1 MITNAKFT
9 EIRRKKH
16 FMNSIKFL
24 LALLVFLSGVSG
36 ISVFAQSKHPLLEI
50 HNQFLEGKMG
60 VDEAVSRQL
69 ELLETHTGES
79 GHPIKCATP
88 LFQLLHREQEN
99 LSEKTKAKIDAMFS
113 SSTLETKSYVSASGK
128 FIIYYETTGPD
139 AIPLGDANSNSIP
152 DYVEWTAEAADSS
165 YRHEVIT
172 LGFTDPIPSGSKY
185 SISFKDT
192 KQTYGFIEIQESEP
206 AGTKMTIENDYVN
219 YPENDDP
226 EGDQK
231 GSLKVT
237 VAHEFKHAIQYAQ
250 TGFSGDSEFWVE
262 MDATL
267 MEEVVY
273 DNVNRYYGYYAND
286 SISDLFSS
294 PIYALNVSFLCFA
307 PSFIYGCYEDVTWAL
322 YFHERFGERFWTGVW
337 DKIEANNSILLLDA
351 IEAQLTEEG
360 ASFNESVLESYMW
373 HFASGDFSRPS
384 YGFDERAE
392 YPSPSITQTFTA
404 FESQLNGPFRINEFS
419 ARYFL
424 MYPDTG
430 SDGFL
435 KIDFQTSSSSVHVGL
450 LIFKK
455 DRTVEPYYIISP
467 VADITSSFTTDWKW
481 ENIEQVGIV
490 VLNANTTH
498 QKQPSEY
505 SFSISDHFI
514 LTSGINTFEVANEIQ
529 LAQNFPNPFNP
540 ETVIQIAVPFSQ
552 TLSVKVYDYLGR
564 EVQTLFEGMLNRGSH
579 NFRFDG
585 SNLASGTYYYRL
597 VSSEL
602 AETKKMLLIK

>member
-1 MITNAKFT
+1 
-9 EIRRKKH
+9 
-16 FMNSIKFL
+16 MNSIKFL

-69 ELLETHTGES
+69 ELLETRTGES

-128 FIIYYETTGPD
+128 FIIYYETTGPN
-139 AIPLGDANSNSIP
+139 AVPLGDANSNSIP

-185 SISFKDT
+185 SISFEDT

-206 AGTKMTIENDYVN
+206 AGTKMTIENDYVGA
-219 YPENDDP
+219 PENDDP

-250 TGFSGDSEFWVE
+250 TGLSGNSNLWAE

-273 DNVNRYYGYYAND
+273 DNVKNYYNLFIDGF
-286 SISDLFSS
+286 SSDLFSLSTSAFNHS
-294 PIYALNVSFLCFA
+294 PHCPSVSSLSA
-307 PSFIYGCYEDVTWAL
+307 CYEDVTWAL

-337 DKIEANNSILLLDA
+337 DKITANNSILFLDA
-351 IEAQLTEEG
+351 IKAQLTEEG

-373 HFASGDFSRPS
+373 HFASGDFSSPS
-384 YGFDERAE
+384 YGFSKRTE
-392 YPSPSITQTFTA
+392 YPSPSITQTFTT
-404 FESQLNGPFRINEFS
+404 FESQLNGPFLNQEFS

-424 MYPDTG
+424 MDPDTE

-435 KIDFQTSSSSVHVGL
+435 KVDFQTSSSSVHVGL

-455 DRTVEPYYIISP
+455 DRTVEPYYTISP
-467 VADITSSFTTDWKW
+467 IADITSSFTTDWKW

-490 VLNANTTH
+490 VLNANTRESAT
-498 QKQPSEY
+498 Y
-505 SFSISDHFI
+505 SLSISNYYI
-514 LTSGINTFEVANEIQ
+514 TEINNEIQ

-540 ETVIQIAVPFSQ
+540 ETVIQIAIPFSQ
-552 TLSVKVYDYLGR
+552 TLSVKVYDYLGK
-564 EVQTLFEGMLNRGSH
+564 EVQTLFEGTLNQGFH
-579 NFRFDG
+579 NLRFDG

-597 VSSEL
+597 VSNEL
-602 AETKKMLLIK
+602 VETKKMLLIK

>member
-1 MITNAKFT
+1 M
-9 EIRRKKH
+9 
-16 FMNSIKFL
+16 
-24 LALLVFLSGVSG
+24 
-36 ISVFAQSKHPLLEI
+36 EI

-69 ELLETHTGES
+69 ELLETRTGES

-185 SISFKDT
+185 SISIRNIEES
-192 KQTYGFIEIQESEP
+192 YGFTQARGNEP

-231 GSLKVT
+231 GALKAT

-250 TGFSGDSEFWVE
+250 DGWTSNASNIWAE

-273 DNVNRYYGYYAND
+273 DNVNDYYNYISSNFRR
-286 SISDLFSS
+286 SDLFSS
-294 PIYALNVSFLCFA
+294 PTNALNNCGK
-307 PSFIYGCYEDVTWAL
+307 PCGNYEDVTWAL

-337 DKIEANNSILLLDA
+337 DKIEANNSI
-351 IEAQLTEEG
+351 
-360 ASFNESVLESYMW
+360 
-373 HFASGDFSRPS
+373 FASRC
-384 YGFDERAE
+384 
-392 YPSPSITQTFTA
+392 
-404 FESQLNGPFRINEFS
+404 
-419 ARYFL
+419 
-424 MYPDTG
+424 
-430 SDGFL
+430 
-435 KIDFQTSSSSVHVGL
+435 H
-450 LIFKK
+450 
-455 DRTVEPYYIISP
+455 
-467 VADITSSFTTDWKW
+467 
-481 ENIEQVGIV
+481 
-490 VLNANTTH
+490 
-498 QKQPSEY
+498 
-505 SFSISDHFI
+505 
-514 LTSGINTFEVANEIQ
+514 
-529 LAQNFPNPFNP
+529 
-540 ETVIQIAVPFSQ
+540 
-552 TLSVKVYDYLGR
+552 
-564 EVQTLFEGMLNRGSH
+564 
-579 NFRFDG
+579 
-585 SNLASGTYYYRL
+585 
-597 VSSEL
+597 
-602 AETKKMLLIK
+602 